1 MVGPK
6 ILQKITQRGGVP
18 KISNGKTLGYSMD
31 FFDNKV
37 IMTEGKDNIFFDNK
51 GNWSFRI
58 DATTYGNP
66 KYHNNPHIHYLERDV
81 KQGGIS
87 KSVKYF

>member
-1 MVGPK
+1 MVFLICWSGMIGPK

-31 FFDNKV
+31 
-37 IMTEGKDNIFFDNK
+37 FFDNK